1 MRIDQLWRYPVKS
14 FGGERLDTAAI
25 EEDGLRGDHVWAL
38 VDAESGNIA
47 SAKRFRRY
55 GLLLTCSARLL
66 SDDDPRDPA
75 ALELTL
81 ADGTV
86 IRGDDPEVD
95 DLLSEL
101 VGHDVRLEPRDRS
114 YDEAPLHLV
123 SRSAVESLGTGD
135 PTDVALRRFRPQLVV
150 DVPHSPGFVEDEW
163 IGRRVSVGS
172 VVLAPHERTARCV
185 MVTLP
190 HQEVPARRG
199 MLREVTAAHQVPT
212 APGGKPMPC
221 IGVYATVRTPGDITV
236 GDEIG
241 VGRADCSS
249 TVE

>member
-14 FGGERLDTAAI
+14 FGGERIDAAVI
-25 EEDGLRGDHVWAL
+25 EADGLRGDHLWTL

-66 SDDDPRDPA
+66 NDDDPRDRA

-86 IRGDDPEVD
+86 VRGDDPDVD
-95 DLLSEL
+95 DLLSKMI
-101 VGHDVRLEPRDRS
+101 GHDVRLEPRDRT

-123 SRSAVESLGTGD
+123 SRSAVEALGTGD
-135 PTDVALRRFRPQLVV
+135 PTDVTLRRFRPQLVV
-150 DVPHSPGFVEDEW
+150 DTPGTTGFVEDEW

-172 VVLAPHERTARCV
+172 VVLEPHKRTARCV

-190 HQEVPARRG
+190 HQEVPARRD
-199 MLREVTAAHQVPT
+199 MLREVTHAHQVPNV
-212 APGGKPMPC
+212 PEGRPMPC
-221 IGVYATVRTPGDITV
+221 IGVYATVTTSGAITI
-236 GDEIG
+236 GDEID
-241 VGRADCSS
+241 VGRADYPS
-249 TVE
+249 TAE